1 MGRWK
6 NIPRFHYLSICNFP
20 YLLNLREKTCSKLL
34 HNIPKWLR
42 NSKDFYL
49 FAMLIYIS
57 KYHVLYGNLLV
68 SYKIVFIYSHI
79 SIKIIMY
86 CIYHVLYL
94 LYVLYLPCI
103 VFTMCLVR
111 DSFAVRRL
119 LWTCCSRGTP
129 ATASP
134 QKPSNSI
141 VRDSSD
147 V

>member
-20 YLLNLREKTCSKLL
+20 YLLNLRNKTCSKLL

-94 LYVLYLPCI
+94 PYIVFTIYCIYYVLYLPYI
-103 VFTMCLVR
+103 VFTIYCIYYVLYLLCIIFTMCYIWYLFIS
-111 DSFAVRRL
+111 SFM
-119 LWTCCSRGTP
+119 
-129 ATASP
+129 
-134 QKPSNSI
+134 
-141 VRDSSD
+141 
-147 V
+147 